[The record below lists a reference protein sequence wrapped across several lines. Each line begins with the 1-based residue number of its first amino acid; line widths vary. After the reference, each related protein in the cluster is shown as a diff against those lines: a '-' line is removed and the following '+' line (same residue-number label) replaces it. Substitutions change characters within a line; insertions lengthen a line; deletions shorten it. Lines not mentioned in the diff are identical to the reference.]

1 MANVVNPH
9 AYNITVR
16 ETVFE
21 CETLFEARVKEL
33 PDVCEYA
40 ESASEAYD
48 LAIDTIE
55 TAAVMFAEHGKSF
68 PSPATPQDDFS
79 GRVTLRL
86 PKSLHRT
93 LARDAENDG
102 VSLNQHLVT
111 TLTHNMG
118 FRIALGPGWAPV
130 SRSIVAYRISGTA
143 MTKTIKGSECKQ
155 FQLPPGATDL
165 ERLPVSA

>member
-1 MANVVNPH
+1 MANVVNPN
-9 AYNITVR
+9 AFNITVR
-16 ETVFE
+16 QTLFE

-40 ESASEAYD
+40 ESASKAYD

-55 TAAVMFAEHGKSF
+55 KAAVMFAEHGKSF

-93 LARDAENDG
+93 LARDAQDDG

-111 TLTHNMG
+111 ILAHNMG
-118 FRIALGPGWAPV
+118 FRMALRPGWEPG
-130 SRSIVAYRISGTA
+130 SRSIVPDQTSRIA
-143 MTKTIKGSECKQ
+143 MTKTIKGSE
-155 FQLPPGATDL
+155 
-165 ERLPVSA
+165 

>member
-40 ESASEAYD
+40 ESASEAYE

-86 PKSLHRT
+86 PKSLHRR

-118 FRIALGPGWAPV
+118 FRMALGPGWAPV
-130 SRSIVAYRISGTA
+130 SRSIVAYRISGITK
-143 MTKTIKGSECKQ
+143 TKTIKGSAGKQ
-155 FQLPPGATDL
+155 FQLRPAATDP

>member
-111 TLTHNMG
+111 ILTHDMG
-118 FRIALGPGWAPV
+118 FRMIE
-130 SRSIVAYRISGTA
+130 SGRPAGTGGRA
-143 MTKTIKGSECKQ
+143 RTNC
-155 FQLPPGATDL
+155 LA
-165 ERLPVSA
+165 R

>member
-93 LARDAENDG
+93 LARDAENDR

-111 TLTHNMG
+111 ILTHNMG
-118 FRIALGPGWAPV
+118 FRMALGPGWVPV
-130 SRSIVAYRISGTA
+130 SRSIVPYQTSGIA
-143 MTKTIKGSECKQ
+143 MTKTIKGGE
-155 FQLPPGATDL
+155 
-165 ERLPVSA
+165 